1 MYVSSCPL
9 PRQHPGLWY
18 RCFHSGKSLQH
29 RQLLCWRG
37 QGMKGHESHTDLICV
52 EGKSHTR
59 KKKKRLAR
67 IYLGWTDP
75 IWESTAAANP
85 LSRGFMALLEQCL
98 GGAVGHP
105 CGLRKGGEKYSQG
118 RNEPAEGTQLLQLK
132 QKIYTLEKS
141 KIPQWH
147 VIQMRVDWSHPVE
160 GSF

>member
-1 MYVSSCPL
+1 MFLLALSPTNTLACGIGVST
-9 PRQHPGLWY
+9 Q
-18 RCFHSGKSLQH
+18 
-29 RQLLCWRG
+29 
-37 QGMKGHESHTDLICV
+37 ESHCNTDSCCV
-52 EGKSHTR
+52 GEVREWRDMRATLTWFVLRGKVTLE

-67 IYLGWTDP
+67 IYLGWSDP

-85 LSRGFMALLEQCL
+85 LSRGFMALLEQWL

-105 CGLRKGGEKYSQG
+105 SGLRKGGEKYSQG